1 MRVNIQKNIYENLY
15 EQVKALKNFSNAQ
28 VRQTYGQIGV
38 DIFQGKKKIS
48 IITDK
53 SYKKDD
59 KFINSVKSFLG
70 VDKRKYDYNKK
81 DSLYDVMF
89 KYLVNKEQ
97 VNSSEIKNMFG
108 EKGLEVMNVFKAM
121 DYVRQVS

>member
-1 MRVNIQKNIYENLY
+1 MRVNVQKNIYENLY

-38 DIFQGKKKIS
+38 DIFQGKNKIS

-121 DYVRQVS
+121 DYVRQVF

>member
-121 DYVRQVS
+121 DYVRQVF